1 MNNFNGGA
9 SSPDRSKQ
17 IKNVVMACLLLA
29 ALYIVV
35 AFVSRDKAAFL
46 VALGVA
52 GLAGY
57 VLLRSPDMATLV
69 FLFVL
74 YTNLAVVA
82 VQFHGVPQII
92 GAGVSLLLALPFASY
107 IILQR
112 ERMIFD
118 QTFILLV
125 VYLAALVASSIFA
138 RDMKFAIEGIVNF
151 VTEGLI
157 LYFLVVN
164 VVRTLPALRRAMWV
178 VLLASG
184 FLGSLS
190 LIQELTGNYENSFGG
205 LAQRIADVDSG
216 DVDFEEFS
224 GSRRAY
230 GPLGSQNRYA
240 QILVVVLPFSLCFCF
255 ADQSPRAKLLAAGAG
270 LLTFGGLIL
279 TFSRGAFV
287 TIAGMVFIV
296 MVLGYVKPHKL
307 IPAAIAGL
315 VLLGLMMPEYIE
327 RVSTVSSVGG
337 LVSSESSGAREAD
350 GSLRGRFAETMAA
363 LNVFVEHPI
372 VGVGPG
378 QFFRFY
384 SQKYGNEIGTKHL
397 AKGRRA
403 HNLYLEIAADT
414 GAFGIGTF
422 LAIVFILIK
431 RHWQLF
437 RELRHRR
444 PELAHYAAAFVL
456 ALCGYL
462 GSGMFLHL
470 SYQRYYWLLIA
481 LAGAAYRII
490 RIESTTEADD
500 TEPIDEPLTHRQMV
514 YN

>member
-9 SSPDRSKQ
+9 STPDHGKQ
-17 IKNVVMACLLLA
+17 IKNAVMACLLLA
-29 ALYIVV
+29 ALYVVV
-35 AFVSRDKAAFL
+35 AFVSRDKAEFL

-52 GLAGY
+52 MLAGY
-57 VLLRSPDMATLV
+57 ALFRSPDMATLV

-74 YTNLAVVA
+74 YTNLAVIA
-82 VQFHGVPQII
+82 IQFHGVPQIV
-92 GAGVSLLLALPFASY
+92 GAGVSLLLALPFANY

-118 QTFILLV
+118 QTFVLLLI
-125 VYLAALVASSIFA
+125 YLAALVASSILA
-138 RDMKFAIEGIVNF
+138 INMKFAIEGIVNF

-178 VLLASG
+178 VLLACG

-190 LIQELTGNYENSFGG
+190 LLQELTGNYENSFGG

-240 QILVVVLPFSLCFCF
+240 QILVVILPFSLCFSF
-255 ADQSPRAKLLAAGAG
+255 TEQSPRAKLLAVGAG
-270 LLTFGGLIL
+270 LLAFGGLIL

-296 MVLGYVKPHKL
+296 MVLGYIKPHKL
-307 IPAAIAGL
+307 IPAAIAGF
-315 VLLGLMMPEYIE
+315 VLLGLMMPEYVA
-327 RVSTVSSVGG
+327 RVSTVGAVGSLLSNNTEG
-337 LVSSESSGAREAD
+337 SREAD
-350 GSLRGRFAETMAA
+350 GSLRGRYAESMAA
-363 LNVFVEHPI
+363 FNVFFEHPI

-378 QFFRFY
+378 QFFRYY
-384 SQKYGNEIGTKHL
+384 SQKYGNDIGTKRL

-414 GAFGIGTF
+414 GALGIGTF

-431 RHWQLF
+431 RHWKLF
-437 RELRHRR
+437 RELRQRR
-444 PELAHYAAAFVL
+444 PELAHYAAAFVVG
-456 ALCGYL
+456 LCGYL

-490 RIESTTEADD
+490 RIESMTEATDD
-500 TEPIDEPLTHRQMV
+500 EQAEEPLAQRQIV